1 MIEFINLSGE
11 EPYALFKKNYHKA
24 KNAGQKNIE
33 AIVISSFNKE
43 IKEVDSRFVN
53 IKIIDNQKFI
63 FFSNYNSPKAIAF
76 NSFDQISAL
85 FYWSSINTQIR
96 MKAIINKTTKNF
108 NNEYFK
114 KRNKEK
120 NALAISSDQ
129 SKPSTSY
136 NEIVSKYENIKKT
149 KNLLKCPDYWGGFS
163 FIPYYLEFWEGH
175 KSRVN
180 KRLIFDKT
188 DLDWKRSFLEP

>member
-33 AIVISSFNKE
+33 AIVISTFNKE

-53 IKIIDNQKFI
+53 IKIIDNHKFI
-63 FFSNYNSPKAIAF
+63 FFTNYNSPKAIAF
-76 NSFDQISAL
+76 DSFDQISAI

-96 MKAIINKTTKNF
+96 MKAMINKTTKNF

-120 NALAISSDQ
+120 NALAISSNQ

-163 FIPYYLEFWEGH
+163 FIPYYFEFWEGH

-180 KRLIFDKT
+180 KRVIFDKT
-188 DLDWKRSFLEP
+188 HLDWNRSFLEP

>member
-1 MIEFINLSGE
+1 MIEFINLSDE
-11 EPYALFKKNYHKA
+11 EPYTLFKKNYHKA

-53 IKIIDNQKFI
+53 LKIIDNNKFI
-63 FFSNYNSPKAIAF
+63 FFTNYNSPKAIAF
-76 NSFDQISAL
+76 NSFEQISAL
-85 FYWSSINTQIR
+85 FYWPSINTQIR
-96 MKAIINKTTKNF
+96 MKAIINKTSKNF

-129 SKPSTSY
+129 SKPSISY
-136 NEIVSKYENIKKT
+136 DEIVSKYENTKKT
-149 KNLLKCPDYWGGFS
+149 KNLLKCPDYWGGFL
-163 FIPYYLEFWEGH
+163 FLPYCFEFWEGH
-175 KSRVN
+175 DSRVN
-180 KRLIFDKT
+180 KRVIFNKT
-188 DLDWKRSFLEP
+188 DLDWERSFLEP

>member
-11 EPYALFKKNYHKA
+11 EPYALFKKNYHEA

-53 IKIIDNQKFI
+53 IKIIDNQNFI
-63 FFSNYNSPKAIAF
+63 FFTNYNSPKAIAF
-76 NSFDQISAL
+76 NTFDQISAL

-108 NNEYFK
+108 NNDYFK

-163 FIPYYLEFWEGH
+163 FIPYYFEFWEGH

>member
-1 MIEFINLSGE
+1 MIKFINISDA
-11 EPYALFKKNYHKA
+11 EPYTLFKKNYRRA

-33 AIVISSFNKE
+33 AIVISTFNKQ

-53 IKIIDNQKFI
+53 IKIIDNKKFI
-63 FFSNYNSPKAIAF
+63 FFTNYNSPKSIAF
-76 NSFDQISAL
+76 NSFGQISAL

-96 MKAIINKTTKNF
+96 MKAMINKTTKKF

-114 KRNKEK
+114 KRNIEK

-129 SKPSTSY
+129 SKPSDSY
-136 NEIVSKYENIKKT
+136 NEIVSKYENTKKT
-149 KNLLKCPDYWGGFS
+149 KNLLKCPEYWGGFS
-163 FIPYYLEFWEGH
+163 FIPYYFEFWEGH

-180 KRLIFDKT
+180 KRVIFDKT
-188 DLDWKRSFLEP
+188 DFDWKRSFLEP

>member
-108 NNEYFK
+108 NNEYFE

-129 SKPSTSY
+129 SKSSTSY

-163 FIPYYLEFWEGH
+163 FIPYYFEFWEGH